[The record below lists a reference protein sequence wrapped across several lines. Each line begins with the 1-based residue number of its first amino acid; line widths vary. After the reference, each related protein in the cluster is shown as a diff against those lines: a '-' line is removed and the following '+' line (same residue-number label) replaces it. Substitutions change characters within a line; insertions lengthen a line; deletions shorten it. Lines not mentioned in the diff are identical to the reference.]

1 MALRLVKGGQM
12 KKVSELKPGD
22 KVRHGALVLTVK
34 AIWNEDGQTKIFFH
48 DIPWS
53 EENEAAF
60 RDLVE
65 KAGGTGILA
74 PVSVRNSSSYETSPL
89 RETLIND
96 LKEEEDHGRE
106 EV

>member
-1 MALRLVKGGQM
+1 M
-12 KKVSELKPGD
+12 KKASELKPGD
-22 KVRHGALVLTVK
+22 KVRHGDLVLTVK
-34 AIWNEDGQTKIFFH
+34 SVWNEDGQTKVLFY

-53 EENEAAF
+53 KENEAAF

-65 KAGGTGILA
+65 KTGGMGILA
-74 PVSVRNSSSYETSPL
+74 PVSVKGSGYKESPL
-89 RETLIND
+89 REVLIDD

>member
-1 MALRLVKGGQM
+1 MLRLVKGGQM
-12 KKVSELKPGD
+12 KKMSELKPGD
-22 KVRHGALVLTVK
+22 KVRHGDLILTVK
-34 AIWNEDGQTKIFFH
+34 AIWNEDGQTKIIFH

-53 EENEAAF
+53 EENETAF

-65 KAGGTGILA
+65 KAGGMGILA
-74 PVSVRNSSSYETSPL
+74 PVSVRNGPGYETSPL
-89 RETLIND
+89 REVLIDD

>member
-1 MALRLVKGGQM
+1 M
-12 KKVSELKPGD
+12 KKASELKPGD

-34 AIWNEDGQTKIFFH
+34 SVWNEGGQTKVLFH
-48 DIPWS
+48 DIPWT

-65 KAGGTGILA
+65 KTGGMGILA
-74 PVSVRNSSSYETSPL
+74 PVSVKGSGYKESPL
-89 RETLIND
+89 REALIND
-96 LKEEEDHGRE
+96 LKEEEGRGRE

>member
-1 MALRLVKGGQM
+1 M

-34 AIWNEDGQTKIFFH
+34 TIWNEDGQTKVLFH

-60 RDLVE
+60 MGLVE
-65 KAGGTGILA
+65 KTGGMGILA
-74 PVSVRNSSSYETSPL
+74 PVPVRNSSGYETSPL
-89 RETLIND
+89 REVLIND

>member
-1 MALRLVKGGQM
+1 M

-22 KVRHGALVLTVK
+22 KVRHGDLVLTVK
-34 AIWNEDGQTKIFFH
+34 AIWNEDGQTKILFY
-48 DIPWS
+48 DIPLI
-53 EENEAAF
+53 EEKRSAF

-65 KAGGTGILA
+65 KTGGMGILA
-74 PVSVRNSSSYETSPL
+74 PVSVKGSGYKESPL
-89 RETLIND
+89 REVLIDN